1 MSEIIKTNMGKNP
14 NLNLNKENQNNWS
27 QLAAPLVYTLLDI
40 IINKRDEQGHYRD
53 GRSIQWPSRVM
64 ADWAM
69 M

>member
-40 IINKRDEQGHYRD
+40 IINKRDELFNYID